1 MAHWSLGDL
10 PVHKNWIELGSVVFC
25 ARLPMKTIVYP
36 LFKFTFES
44 MMIFRFSPGGIWF
57 LVPQVLKLTVSAMK
71 NCWEKIPRLRV
82 FWGGKKRWFNPWIL
96 CQFYRK
102 MEGSWRNLRFGQIN
116 SFWHEGFEGFLVWF
130 SCIIASCIIFLESD
144 VFFCKMMILFFPFDS
159 LDRIWLVKNQGRRNL
174 LSLPLSFSGCTEC
187 VGSLATR
194 RETWGGR

>member
-102 MEGSWRNLRFGQIN
+102 MEGSWRNLRSGQIN
-116 SFWHEGFEGFLVWF
+116 NFDMKALKAFWYDLVASLPVASSFLN
-130 SCIIASCIIFLESD
+130 LM
-144 VFFCKMMILFFPFDS
+144 FFFGKMMIFFPFDS